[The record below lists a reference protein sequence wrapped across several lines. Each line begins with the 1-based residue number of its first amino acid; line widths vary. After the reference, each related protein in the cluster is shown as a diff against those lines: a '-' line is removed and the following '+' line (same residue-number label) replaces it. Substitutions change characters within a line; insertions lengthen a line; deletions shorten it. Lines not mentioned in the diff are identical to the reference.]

1 MSTPMQRIC
10 DARDAM
16 TGAVDDME
24 KLLESLS
31 AARFSGPL
39 ITEWRARGKSATEAE
54 EMAERAYVKY
64 TKLLAALTLAVRTAR
79 QVEQEIEA
87 QRLVIKRTAPDTSFV
102 ID

>member
-10 DARDAM
+10 DARDAI

-24 KLLESLS
+24 KLTELLS
-31 AARFSGPL
+31 AVRFSGPL
-39 ITEWRARGKSATEAE
+39 ITEWRARGKSTSAAA
-54 EMAERAYVKY
+54 EMAERPYVKY
-64 TKLLAALTLAVRTAR
+64 VKLLSALTLATRMAR
-79 QVEQEIEA
+79 QVEREIEA

>member
-10 DARDAM
+10 DSRDAM

-24 KLLESLS
+24 KILESLS
-31 AARFSGPL
+31 ALRFSEPL
-39 ITEWRARGKSATEAE
+39 ISEWRARGRSTSAAE
-54 EMAERAYVKY
+54 EMAERPYIKYVK
-64 TKLLAALTLAVRTAR
+64 LLSALTLATRMAR
-79 QVEQEIEA
+79 QVEREIEA